1 MKDLIIL
8 GSTGS
13 IGTQALDTVRQYP
26 EKLNVLGL
34 CCDKNVELL
43 QKQIDEFTPK
53 YVAVKN
59 KEAAEKYRDQ
69 AFQVMI
75 YRLNQPF

>member
-53 YVAVKN
+53 YVAVRD
-59 KEAAEKYRDQ
+59 KEAAEK
-69 AFQVMI
+69 
-75 YRLNQPF
+75 LNLP